1 MGRSLLS
8 PSQVLRWWLA
18 GALWPCCQGGGRT
31 AGDAADWMPLQCWS
45 MSLIGDFRCRCS
57 NVQYV
62 FLWDDSRKNI
72 ITIYIQVHIVSWSK
86 VSTLRDMFRKRYPGQ
101 RYLGLTDEDIRG
113 FYATGKVCG
122 DDRGV
127 IDGRATGVV
136 RLSFGLYSTFSDVD
150 RWMEVLMHFVDQLP
164 QEQPSMVASDTSVPE
179 KVTELASGTGT
190 ISALKVYPVK
200 GCGALEVKRWPM
212 DGASLFLDR
221 RWCLTLAS
229 RKRPVSAKQA
239 PRLTNVRLSLK
250 QEERRFV
257 LVLSSKFHPQKLEM
271 VLNAEDSQILLA
283 SGVQTFED
291 QIDGESSN
299 TVTCWIWWW
308 YLVTIFWFGH
318 ACTNQGHAKI
328 TICQC
333 MQLRFWATNAYLFS
347 VFCCT
352 PRGWLFSSSVALN
365 QVRLDEE
372 IDSAA
377 AATAWFEQLLNIQG
391 PLICGFFSMI
401 SPSDNPPIGGIY
413 WGCSPQNQHAVA
425 RFQQEQIFLIFLYN
439 YNMAFHMIYFFLV
452 GIHDSCS
459 LHPFSFKWNP
469 IVCWWII
476 RAYALSRGCQPPTT
490 NIYIYILYCIYII
503 YNIYI

>member
-8 PSQVLRWWLA
+8 LAVKTQQGPWRYYADGSPVPYGLVAKEAAERQVMLRTGCHCNA
-18 GALWPCCQGGGRT
+18 GACRSLVISD
-31 AGDAADWMPLQCWS
+31 AG
-45 MSLIGDFRCRCS
+45 
-57 NVQYV
+57 VQMFNIF
-62 FLWDDSRKNI
+62 FLVLDDSRINI

-86 VSTLRDMFRKRYPGQ
+86 VNTLRDMFRKRYPGQ

-299 TVTCWIWWW
+299 TVTCWIWWL

-352 PRGWLFSSSVALN
+352 PRGWLFSTSVALN

-372 IDSAA
+372 EIDSAA
-377 AATAWFEQLLNIQG
+377 ASAWFEQLLNIQG
-391 PLICGFFSMI
+391 PLICAGFSQWVHHQIIHQLGESTGDAAPRTNLQWPGSNKNRYFWYFSTI
-401 SPSDNPPIGGIY
+401 TS
-413 WGCSPQNQHAVA
+413 W
-425 RFQQEQIFLIFLYN
+425 
-439 YNMAFHMIYFFLV
+439 IYFFLI
-452 GIHDSCS
+452 GIHDWCS
-459 LHPFSFKWNP
+459 LHPFLVQVKSNCLLLNNKGL
-469 IVCWWII
+469 CII
-476 RAYALSRGCQPPTT
+476 KGLSTT
-490 NIYIYILYCIYII
+490 NHK
-503 YNIYI
+503 YNI

>member
-1 MGRSLLS
+1 MQLKSDK
-8 PSQVLRWWLA
+8 LRGSRA
-18 GALWPCCQGGGRT
+18 GL
-31 AGDAADWMPLQCWS
+31 
-45 MSLIGDFRCRCS
+45 
-57 NVQYV
+57 
-62 FLWDDSRKNI
+62 
-72 ITIYIQVHIVSWSK
+72 
-86 VSTLRDMFRKRYPGQ
+86 
-101 RYLGLTDEDIRG
+101 LGLTDEDIRG

-299 TVTCWIWWW
+299 TV
-308 YLVTIFWFGH
+308 
-318 ACTNQGHAKI
+318 
-328 TICQC
+328 
-333 MQLRFWATNAYLFS
+333 
-347 VFCCT
+347 
-352 PRGWLFSSSVALN
+352 
-365 QVRLDEE
+365 RLDEEE

-377 AATAWFEQLLNIQG
+377 ASAWFEQLLNIQG
-391 PLICGFFSMI
+391 LQLLRAAPSRSVPGTGEAPETSPAKTDFANAPKTLLMVSTASLKRFGEVCGLGTVPVERFRANLEVNFPEDQAYEEMAW
-401 SPSDNPPIGGIY
+401 PSGLAVQVGG
-413 WGCSPQNQHAVA
+413 ADTFEVA
-425 RFQQEQIFLIFLYN
+425 GKCVRCQAIDIDPDGDADATAESSGPSLLAALATAEGVGGSTSKGPTFGVLLRKRPEQTEQPEQPELRILEV
-439 YNMAFHMIYFFLV
+439 NMALQAIGSSNV
-452 GIHDSCS
+452 GER
-459 LHPFSFKWNP
+459 W
-469 IVCWWII
+469 
-476 RAYALSRGCQPPTT
+476 
-490 NIYIYILYCIYII
+490 
-503 YNIYI
+503 

>member
-1 MGRSLLS
+1 
-8 PSQVLRWWLA
+8 
-18 GALWPCCQGGGRT
+18 
-31 AGDAADWMPLQCWS
+31 
-45 MSLIGDFRCRCS
+45 
-57 NVQYV
+57 
-62 FLWDDSRKNI
+62 
-72 ITIYIQVHIVSWSK
+72 
-86 VSTLRDMFRKRYPGQ
+86 MFRKRYPGQ

-164 QEQPSMVASDTSVPE
+164 QEQPSMASMVVSDTSVPE

-250 QEERRFV
+250 QEEKRFV

-299 TVTCWIWWW
+299 TVTSWI
-308 YLVTIFWFGH
+308 
-318 ACTNQGHAKI
+318 
-328 TICQC
+328 
-333 MQLRFWATNAYLFS
+333 
-347 VFCCT
+347 
-352 PRGWLFSSSVALN
+352 
-365 QVRLDEE
+365 
-372 IDSAA
+372 
-377 AATAWFEQLLNIQG
+377 
-391 PLICGFFSMI
+391 
-401 SPSDNPPIGGIY
+401 
-413 WGCSPQNQHAVA
+413 
-425 RFQQEQIFLIFLYN
+425 
-439 YNMAFHMIYFFLV
+439 
-452 GIHDSCS
+452 
-459 LHPFSFKWNP
+459 
-469 IVCWWII
+469 
-476 RAYALSRGCQPPTT
+476 
-490 NIYIYILYCIYII
+490 
-503 YNIYI
+503 